1 MPLRTCHRQGLLCSL
16 ILLFCCYSGLVNAH
30 AVVTDYS
37 LKIETVSAGKPTQVK
52 LNFNSSIELG
62 LSQVFLVRT
71 GDVEELLSVTAGQE
85 PGVALIEMPALDTG
99 DYALHYKIFAAD
111 GHITEDVIHFTVQP

>member
-1 MPLRTCHRQGLLCSL
+1 MHIRTFHRQGLLCSL
-16 ILLFCCYSGLVNAH
+16 ILLSCCYSGFVNAH

-37 LKIETVSAGKPTQVK
+37 FKIETVQAGKTTQVK

-62 LSQVFLVRT
+62 LSQIFLVRT
-71 GDVEELLSVTAGQE
+71 GDVKEVLPMTAGQE
-85 PGVALIEMPALDTG
+85 PGVALIELPALGAG

-111 GHITEDVIHFTVQP
+111 GHITEDVIHFSVQP

>member
-1 MPLRTCHRQGLLCSL
+1 MHRKTCHRQRLVCGL
-16 ILLFCCYSGLVNAH
+16 ILLFCLYSGLVNAH

-37 LKIETVSAGKPTQVK
+37 LKIEEVNAGKPVQVK

-71 GDVEELLSVTAGQE
+71 GDVEETLKVRTGQE
-85 PGVALIEMPALDTG
+85 PGVVFINMPALDAG
-99 DYALHYKIFAAD
+99 EYALHYKIFAAD
-111 GHITEDVIHFTVQP
+111 GHITEDIIHFTVQP